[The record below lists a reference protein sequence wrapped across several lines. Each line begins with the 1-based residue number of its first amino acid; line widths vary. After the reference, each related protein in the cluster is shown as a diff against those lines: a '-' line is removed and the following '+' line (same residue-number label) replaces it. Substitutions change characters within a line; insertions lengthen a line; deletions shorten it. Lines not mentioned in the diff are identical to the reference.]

1 MNKQQYQANN
11 QQGDYSNNVQGNPN
25 NNQVPINV
33 KREIQISQA
42 TKEKADA
49 FRVYIESIIASKRRI
64 IIKFKGKYS
73 KKKQEEK
80 EKKENWDMFQKKM
93 DDLKISLPEQELIK
107 REILHK
113 EAQQMRDK

>member
-1 MNKQQYQANN
+1 MHLEYILKVKLHRSENYNK
-11 QQGDYSNNVQGNPN
+11 
-25 NNQVPINV
+25 I
-33 KREIQISQA
+33 
-42 TKEKADA
+42 
-49 FRVYIESIIASKRRI
+49 
-64 IIKFKGKYS
+64 KGKYS